1 MEGVNIKLRVG
12 LNVLKWFLV
21 VKVIFNWFLSKLSR
35 WATKTKKSMRKS
47 HSMIKVN
54 QLKWLHV
61 QGNVSGQFALACSL
75 HLTGWK
81 VAGVF
86 QANQIMWKRQSRLEQ
101 PQTKF
106 RIQYIFL
113 RQSCY
118 ASFSTKMKKVLFLGF
133 VRSISNEKNS
143 IQWTVD
149 EEILFV

>member
-12 LNVLKWFLV
+12 LNVLKRFLV
-21 VKVIFNWFLSKLSR
+21 VKVIFNWLLSKLSQ
-35 WATKTKKSMRKS
+35 WATKTKKSMRRS

-54 QLKWLHV
+54 QLKWLHA
-61 QGNVSGQFALACSL
+61 QGNVSGQFAIACSL

-86 QANQIMWKRQSRLEQ
+86 QANQTMRKRQSRLER
-101 PQTKF
+101 PPTKF

-118 ASFSTKMKKVLFLGF
+118 ASFSTKMKKVLFLVF